1 MSTQPKMMASAATGA
16 QIKVRLMLELEGP
29 DASVQSIVSA
39 LLDKTIEVP
48 PVKIRLSKSN
58 SD

>member
-1 MSTQPKMMASAATGA
+1 MMASAVTGA

-29 DASVQSIVSA
+29 DTSVQSIISA

-48 PVKIRLSKSN
+48 PVKIRLSKPN
-58 SD
+58 PT